1 MKLFVTDY
9 DNTLFINEESLKENI
24 KKLNELQQ
32 NNYFIVISTG
42 RSLPSIKEKIQ
53 IYNIPFDYLTCAD
66 GSIIYDKN
74 YKLIKFYELKKDIIN
89 EIINFKNSICYEE
102 MQISYEDGYSNIL
115 DLNKKNAG
123 INIVIHNNNIN
134 NKILKLFN
142 DIKEKYPN
150 YNYLIYNH
158 IPYSYFCFK
167 QENVSKAMGV
177 YFLKNYLQIND
188 NNIFVIGDSDND
200 LEMLKEFNGVCV
212 INSSPNVL
220 GVCTRKYNNVSDYI
234 DELLIKKSTNM

>member
-24 KKLNELQQ
+24 KKLKELQQ
-32 NNYFIVISTG
+32 NNYYVVISTG

-53 IYNIPFDYLTCAD
+53 NYNIPFDYLTCAD

-74 YKLIKFYELKKDIIN
+74 YQLIKFYEIKKDIIN
-89 EIINFKNSICYEE
+89 EIINFKNNVLYEE
-102 MQISYEDGYSNIL
+102 MQIAYKNGYSNIL
-115 DLNKKNAG
+115 DSNKEIAG

-134 NKILKLFN
+134 NKTLNLFN
-142 DIKEKYPN
+142 KLKEKYPN

-158 IPYSYFCFK
+158 IPYSYFCVK
-167 QENVSKAMGV
+167 QKDVSKAMGIK
-177 YFLKNYLQIND
+177 FLKNYLKIND
-188 NNIFVIGDSDND
+188 NDIFVIGDSDND

-212 INSSPNVL
+212 ANSTDNVL
-220 GVCTRKYNNVSDYI
+220 KLCKRKYNNVSDYI
-234 DELLIKKSTNM
+234 NQLLN